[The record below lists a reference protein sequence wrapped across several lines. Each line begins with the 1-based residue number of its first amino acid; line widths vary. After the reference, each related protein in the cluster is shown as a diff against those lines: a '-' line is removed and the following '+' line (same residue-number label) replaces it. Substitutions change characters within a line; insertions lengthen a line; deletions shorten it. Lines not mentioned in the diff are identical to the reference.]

1 MKQLMAIIL
10 AGFTWSASAQTVPL
24 DHTTKAP
31 SGLLLPRFVSI
42 SAGEAN
48 MRTGP
53 GDRYPIQWVYL
64 RRNLPLQIT
73 AEYGAWRRVSDKDGT
88 IGWMHSALLSGRRTA
103 IITGETRTLY
113 KSADLTSRAMLK
125 AEVGVNARILK
136 CDGAWCRLEIADHK
150 GWMPQTHIWGT
161 FTNET
166 VR

>member
-1 MKQLMAIIL
+1 MKRLLISLMV
-10 AGFTWSASAQTVPL
+10 GFTSIASAQTVPL

-64 RRNLPLQIT
+64 RRHHPLQIT
-73 AEYGAWRRVSDKDGT
+73 AEYGAWRRVSDIEGT
-88 IGWMHSALLSGRRTA
+88 TGWMHSALLSGRRTGVV
-103 IITGETRTLY
+103 TGGTRTLY
-113 KSADLTSRAMLK
+113 KSADPTSRPVLK
-125 AEVGVNARILK
+125 AEEGVSVRIIK
-136 CDGAWCRLEIADHK
+136 CDGSWCRLEIAEQK
-150 GWMPQTHIWGT
+150 GWMPQDNIWGT
-161 FTNET
+161 YSREN

>member
-1 MKQLMAIIL
+1 MKRLLISLMV
-10 AGFTWSASAQTVPL
+10 GFASIASAQTVPL

-64 RRNLPLQIT
+64 RRHHPLQIT
-73 AEYGAWRRVSDKDGT
+73 AEYGAWRRVSDIEGT
-88 IGWMHSALLSGRRTA
+88 TGWMHSALLSGRRTGVV
-103 IITGETRTLY
+103 TGGTRTLY
-113 KSADLTSRAMLK
+113 KSADPTSRPVLK
-125 AEVGVNARILK
+125 AEEGVSVRIIK
-136 CDGAWCRLEIADHK
+136 CDGSWCRLEIAEQK
-150 GWMPQTHIWGT
+150 GWMPQDNIWGT
-161 FTNET
+161 YSREN